1 MGEAM
6 HVLEWEYMEK
16 SLYTPLNF
24 SVNLKL
30 LDFPHQVA
38 KVETSASASVLP
50 MNIQG

>member
-30 LDFPHQVA
+30 LEIF
-38 KVETSASASVLP
+38 K
-50 MNIQG
+50 